1 MANGIQF
8 EIDGNVARITL
19 DRPDSGNA
27 LDIPMARELMETA
40 IRCAGDDAVRCV
52 LITGNGRMFCTGGD
66 IKAFADAGDKLP
78 EFLKTV
84 TQYLHAALS
93 NLARM
98 EKPLLVAV
106 NGPVAGAGVGL
117 AIIGDI
123 VLADPS
129 AHFTLAYTGIGMA
142 PDGGTTWLLPRLV
155 GLRRAQEFCLTNRR
169 VKAEEAAAIGLVTRV
184 VEAGALGEEARKA
197 AGDLARGA
205 TGALGATRRLL
216 IESFSGT
223 FESHME
229 AESRA
234 IAAQG
239 RTPEG
244 REGVAAFLGKRAPNF
259 LDAG

>member
-40 IRCAGDDAVRCV
+40 IRCAGDDAIRCV

-184 VEAGALGEEARKA
+184 VDAGALDEEARKA